1 MNILLKWNT
10 RLAIIAVVASI
21 VGYFFSVLAVD
32 VDVADAILARLV
44 VACAASALASGVVAV
59 CGYLLDDGDE
69 FNSASHSEHEVMW
82 YLGLAYTSLS
92 LSALLGVSFYSAG
105 MPLDLVYI
113 VGALCIVALLFTD
126 AAAQAPRY
134 IYLQESR
141 ATRFLLALAF
151 IGPLVGKVLRR

>member
-59 CGYLLDDGDE
+59 CGYLLDDGEE
-69 FNSASHSEHEVMW
+69 FDSTSHSEHEVMW
-82 YLGLAYTSLS
+82 YLGLAYTALS
-92 LSALLGVSFYSAG
+92 LAALLSVPSYDSG
-105 MPLDLVYI
+105 MPFVLVYI
-113 VGALCIVALLFTD
+113 VVALCALALLFTD
-126 AAAQAPRY
+126 AAARAPRHL
-134 IYLQESR
+134 YLQESHSV
-141 ATRFLLALAF
+141 RFVLALAF
-151 IGPLVGKVLRR
+151 IGPLAGKVWRR